1 MPTTVET
8 ETTPS
13 GMRFWIDVH
22 DPEAGVETGVPLL
35 QAAKGVPPLQ
45 AAKGVPPLQAAKGVS
60 DGRLLH
66 GLVGGPWTAWYAASP
81 ADRCLT
87 RAQVCVV
94 CVCLAFAS
102 YVACTG
108 IFYTWWVHEL
118 WW

>member
-22 DPEAGVETGVPLL
+22 DPEAGVETGVPL
-35 QAAKGVPPLQ
+35 
-45 AAKGVPPLQAAKGVS
+45 LQAAKGVS